1 MDAMTL
7 RYRADIDGL
16 RALAVTSV
24 ILFHTF
30 PKILPGGFIGVDVF
44 FVISGYLITQI
55 ILVDLDSGKFSAASF
70 YARRVRRIFPA
81 LIIVLIATFAFGWH
95 YFLPLELTSLG
106 KNILA
111 SALFSANLM
120 LLSEVGYFDIAA
132 HLKPLLH
139 LWSLGI
145 EEQFYLFWPLMLW
158 AAPRK
163 SLLPATVFIV
173 AASFI
178 LNVAMIIH
186 SPSETFYLP
195 FTRAWELLAGATL
208 AQASRSDDERYHE
221 FFATVGIVAVAISL
235 FLINTQTP
243 FPGWAAAIP
252 VAGTVLLLR
261 SEGSV
266 LNRLVLSNRVAV
278 NVGAISYPLYLWH
291 WPLLVFAEFI
301 KFKKLTELERGLVV
315 ALAFLLAWLT
325 YKFVERPIRFGRGR
339 FEKPL
344 LACMT
349 MLAAAALVPALGY
362 GPSLPDRINR
372 LITVA
377 NPAEGLRVGECMLL
391 DGSKV
396 DFSRNCVDQKRPLIA
411 IWGDSTASALVP
423 GFQYL
428 QGSRNFGI
436 AQFTVSSCPPLLIR
450 AGSMTEFCL
459 EENRKIVDLI
469 RANAPDVVLLHAI
482 WDVNDRVENLR
493 PTIEALRAQN
503 IARIVILGPVP
514 VWIGGL
520 PAIVSTYYRR
530 KGEVIPERT
539 WQYVDQ
545 ISGDANMRKIAS
557 ELGVDYISS
566 REALCN
572 NLGCVTRIGESLA
585 ARDIIHLTPTGSRF
599 LVESIAPE
607 LGITQCTLET
617 GRKLVGDASDEC
629 FH

>member
-1 MDAMTL
+1 MTL

-16 RALAVTSV
+16 RALAVIAV

-30 PKILPGGFIGVDVF
+30 PNILPGGFIGVDVF

-55 ILVDLDSGKFSAASF
+55 TLVDLDSGKFSAAYF

-81 LIIVLIATFAFGWH
+81 LITVLIITFAFGWH

-106 KNILA
+106 KNLLA
-111 SALFSANLM
+111 SALFSANLV
-120 LLSEVGYFDIAA
+120 LLSEVGYFDVAA

-158 AAPRK
+158 AVPRK
-163 SLLPATVFIV
+163 FLLLATVLIV
-173 AASFI
+173 AVSFI
-178 LNVAMIIH
+178 LNVAMIAH

-208 AQASRSDDERYHE
+208 AQASPADDGRYNDL
-221 FFATVGIVAVAISL
+221 FAIGGIVAIAISL

-261 SEGSV
+261 SEGSL
-266 LNRLVLSNRVAV
+266 LNRLVLSNAAAV
-278 NVGAISYPLYLWH
+278 NVGIISYPLYLWH

-301 KFKKLTELERGLVV
+301 KFKKLTDLERGLVI

-325 YKFVERPIRFGRGR
+325 YKFVERPIRFGRAR

-349 MLAAAALVPALGY
+349 MFAAAALIPALGY

-377 NPAEGLRVGECMLL
+377 NPAEGLRVGECMIL

-396 DFSRNCVDQKRPLIA
+396 DFSQSCVDQKHPLIA

-428 QGSRNFGI
+428 QGSHYFGI
-436 AQFTVSSCPPLLIR
+436 AQFTVSSCPPLLVR
-450 AGSMTEFCL
+450 TDSMTEFCL
-459 EENRKIVDLI
+459 EQNRKIVDLI
-469 RANAPDVVLLHAI
+469 RASAPDMVLLHAI
-482 WDVNDRVENLR
+482 WDVNDKVENLK
-493 PTIEALRAQN
+493 PTVEALRAQN

-520 PAIVSTYYRR
+520 PAVVSTYYRR
-530 KGEVIPERT
+530 SGEMIPERT
-539 WQYVDQ
+539 WQYVDPR
-545 ISGDANMRKIAS
+545 SGDSNMRKIAS

-572 NLGCVTRIGESLA
+572 RLGCLTRIGESLA
-585 ARDIIHLTPTGSRF
+585 ARDILHLTPTGSRF
-599 LVESIAPE
+599 LIDSIAPE
-607 LGITQCTLET
+607 LGIAQ
-617 GRKLVGDASDEC
+617 
-629 FH
+629 